1 MVLEESLHMETS
13 VSLDIEDVGPVLF
26 ERSRRAKRIS
36 ISVRP
41 LKGIR
46 VAIPYNISFG
56 KAKKFVH
63 SNSAWVRKQID
74 KIRLKE
80 EKCKTLLNHTAPID
94 TERARRKL
102 LSRLN
107 ELAKANDFVY
117 NKTSI
122 RNQKT
127 RWGSCS
133 AKNNISLN
141 IKLARLPGELVDY
154 VILHELLHTR
164 IKNHSPSFWRT
175 LDKLVG
181 DSKALRKKLN
191 QYCISHL

>member
-1 MVLEESLHMETS
+1 MDTS
-13 VSLDIEDVGPVLF
+13 VSLHIEDVGPVLF
-26 ERSRRAKRIS
+26 ERSRRARRLS

-46 VAIPYNISFG
+46 VAIPYGTSFS

-63 SNSAWVRKQID
+63 SNCTWIRKQID
-74 KIRLKE
+74 KIRRVE
-80 EKCKTLLNHTAPID
+80 EKCKILLKDSIPID
-94 TERARRKL
+94 TVVAQKKL
-102 LSRLN
+102 LNRVN
-107 ELAKANDFVY
+107 ELAKANKFVY
-117 NKTSI
+117 NKASI

-141 IKLARLPGELVDY
+141 IKLARLPGELIDY

-164 IKNHSPSFWRT
+164 IKNHGQSFWQA
-175 LDKLVG
+175 LDKIVG
-181 DSKALRKKLN
+181 NSKAFRKKLN
-191 QYCISHL
+191 QYSISHL

>member
-1 MVLEESLHMETS
+1 MEASVTLH
-13 VSLDIEDVGPVLF
+13 IEDVGPVLF

-46 VAIPYNISFG
+46 VAIPYGTPFS
-56 KAKKFVH
+56 KAQQFVKT
-63 SNSAWVRKQID
+63 NSTWIRKQID
-74 KIRLKE
+74 KIRHIE
-80 EKCKTLLNHTAPID
+80 EKCKTLPNHSAPVD
-94 TERARRKL
+94 TVRAQKKL
-102 LSRLN
+102 LNRVN
-107 ELAKANDFVY
+107 ELAKAHNFVY
-117 NKTSI
+117 NKVSI

-141 IKLARLPGELVDY
+141 IKLIRLPGELIDY

-164 IKNHSPSFWRT
+164 IKNHGQSFWRA
-175 LDKLVG
+175 LDKLAG
-181 DSKALRKKLN
+181 NSKACRKKLN
-191 QYCISHL
+191 QYSISHL

>member
-1 MVLEESLHMETS
+1 MNTS
-13 VSLDIEDVGPVLF
+13 VTLHIDDVGPVLF
-26 ERSRRAKRIS
+26 ERSRRARRIS

-46 VAIPYNISFG
+46 VAIPDGTSFS

-63 SNSAWVRKQID
+63 SNKAWIRKQID
-74 KIRLKE
+74 KVRQVE
-80 EKCKTLLNHTAPID
+80 EKCKTLLNHSASID
-94 TERARRKL
+94 TVRLHKKL
-102 LSRLN
+102 LNQLN
-107 ELAKANDFVY
+107 ELAKANNFVY
-117 NKTSI
+117 NKASI

-141 IKLARLPGELVDY
+141 IKLIRLPGELIDY

-164 IKNHSPSFWRT
+164 IKNHGPSFWRA

-181 DSKALRKKLN
+181 DSKAFRKKLN
-191 QYCISHL
+191 HYSISHL

>member
-1 MVLEESLHMETS
+1 METS
-13 VSLDIEDVGPVLF
+13 VSLHIEDVGTVLF
-26 ERSRRAKRIS
+26 ERSRRARRIS

-46 VAIPYNISFG
+46 VAIPCNTSFG
-56 KAKKFVH
+56 KAKKFVQ
-63 SNSAWVRKQID
+63 SNKAWIRKQID
-74 KIRLKE
+74 KIRRTE
-80 EKCKTLLNHTAPID
+80 EKCKTLLKHSDSVD
-94 TERARRKL
+94 TERAHKKL
-102 LSRLN
+102 LNRLN
-107 ELAKANDFVY
+107 ELAKGNDFVY
-117 NKTSI
+117 NKASI

-141 IKLARLPGELVDY
+141 IKLVRLPGELIDY

-164 IKNHSPSFWRT
+164 IKNHGPSFWRS

-181 DSKALRKKLN
+181 DSKAFRKQLN